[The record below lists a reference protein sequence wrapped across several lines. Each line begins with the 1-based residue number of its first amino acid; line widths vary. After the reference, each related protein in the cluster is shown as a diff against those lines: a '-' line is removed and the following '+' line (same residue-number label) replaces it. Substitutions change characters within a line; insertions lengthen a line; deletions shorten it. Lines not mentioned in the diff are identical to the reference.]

1 MTLNV
6 HFGIKFASQSSL
18 IFLPKVQL
26 TPHFDLMQETADL
39 VTFTEEILNGKLH
52 VLCSDYI
59 YSFSYLSWT
68 QDINWKTFRITPE
81 CFLNVL
87 C

>member
-39 VTFTEEILNGKLH
+39 VTFTEEALMENFMFCAVITYTHSAISPGH
-52 VLCSDYI
+52 
-59 YSFSYLSWT
+59 
-68 QDINWKTFRITPE
+68 KT
-81 CFLNVL
+81 
-87 C
+87 

>member
-26 TPHFDLMQETADL
+26 TPHFDLMQKTVDL

-52 VLCSDYI
+52 KLIQPSLLDTRHKLKDFQNN
-59 YSFSYLSWT
+59 S
-68 QDINWKTFRITPE
+68 
-81 CFLNVL
+81 
-87 C
+87 